1 MTDLIGKHILVTGAS
16 SGIGK
21 AISQHAA
28 SLGASLILFG
38 RNIER
43 LKETYY
49 SLRGKDHEYYSVD
62 ITDYPQVENTIRS
75 SVANFG
81 AISGFVHS
89 AGIEKTIPFKAST
102 PRIFKEVFEI
112 NVFAGFEIAR
122 IISQKNLVNITGAS
136 YIFLSS
142 VMGRIGEPGKIIYCS
157 SKSALLSGIKAMA
170 LELAPKK
177 IRCNCVLPGI
187 VQTEMVEK
195 LFNSIPPEAKD
206 KIIGKHP
213 LGLGKPEDIAALV
226 SFLLSDQ
233 ARWITG
239 SEYIIDG
246 GYSAQ

>member
-1 MTDLIGKHILVTGAS
+1 MTDLTGKRILITGAS

-21 AISQHAA
+21 ALSQHAA

-43 LKETYY
+43 LKETCN
-49 SLRGKDHEYYSVD
+49 SLQGKDHEYYSVD
-62 ITDYPQVENTIRS
+62 VTDYPKVEKIIYS
-75 SVANFG
+75 SVASHG
-81 AISGFVHS
+81 TLSGFVHS

-102 PRIFKEVFEI
+102 PKIFKEVFEI

-122 IISQKNLVNITGAS
+122 IISQKKIVNADGAAF
-136 YIFLSS
+136 IFISS
-142 VMGRIGEPGKIIYCS
+142 VKGKLGELGNIVYCS

-187 VQTEMVEK
+187 VQTEMAEK
-195 LFNSIPPEAKD
+195 LFNSFPPETKD

-213 LGLGKPEDIAALV
+213 LGLGKPEDVAALV